1 MSKALSA
8 GVYPRKLSKQ
18 IMKAKTLLFGA
29 GQGSLKMKVNLSGEH
44 EFIGYLDNDESKI
57 GSTFGGLPVY
67 SPLFLDHL
75 EFDKIIISTQ
85 WALPV
90 EQQLI
95 HEMGVSPDKIV
106 LPQKKQL
113 KNLEPFSNPKSLQL
127 GRNIIV
133 RLNQLAIQSNIPLVI
148 DFGTLLGIVRDQAI
162 IPWDDDI
169 DFSAPVEY
177 AQAVEKILADFCEQ
191 STEEVNWKI
200 TALQDENHNIAGYC
214 LDFDDP
220 QQTIS
225 NFTTSL
231 CFRRNYNGNAEHLPS
246 LGMWYAPQH
255 HFDQATGHNWLGQPI
270 QVPNQH
276 QDYLS
281 FVYGDWRKPK
291 KDMQLSDYAHLQ
303 DVKFEAVKYAKFSS
317 HKVSTHSE
325 ADNKQS
331 Q

>member
-1 MSKALSA
+1 
-8 GVYPRKLSKQ
+8 
-18 IMKAKTLLFGA
+18 MKAKTLLFGA
-29 GQGSLKMKVNLSGEH
+29 GQGSLKMKNNLSGEH
-44 EFIGYLDNDESKI
+44 EFIGYLDNDERKI

-67 SPLFLDHL
+67 SPLFLNRL

-95 HEMGVSPDKIV
+95 HELGVSPDKIV

-113 KNLEPFSNPKSLQL
+113 KNLEPFSNPKSMQL
-127 GRNIIV
+127 ARNIIV
-133 RLNQLAIQSNIPLVI
+133 RLNKLAIQSSIPLVI
-148 DFGTLLGIVRDQAI
+148 DFGTLLGIVRDQDI

-177 AQAVEKILADFCEQ
+177 AQAVEKILANFCEQ
-191 STEEVNWKI
+191 SNDEVNWRV
-200 TALQDENHNIAGYC
+200 TGLRDENHNIAGYC

-225 NFTTSL
+225 SFTTSL
-231 CFRRNYNGNAEHLPS
+231 CFRRNKNGNAEHLPS

-255 HFDQATGHNWLGQPI
+255 HFAQITLHKWLGKLI
-270 QVPNQH
+270 QVPYQY
-276 QDYLS
+276 QEYLS
-281 FVYGDWRKPK
+281 FVYGQWHKPK

-303 DVKFEAVKYAKFSS
+303 QVEFSDIQRAGFKSASTMDIQRDTDQNMPKRVESAPEWSFEFK
-317 HKVSTHSE
+317 
-325 ADNKQS
+325 
-331 Q
+331 